1 MSTTNKYFHHCHTA
15 SHPFTYTNN
24 SITLLKKMYKH
35 FMDQL
40 LLFLKITKLTYTTPY
55 EWNTK
60 KSRFMIITHSKYVK
74 AFRILS
80 NLNLL
85 HFGVIFWNL
94 IQTLRK
100 ESSPVYQ
107 MIGVTVT
114 AYSALTSVCRWMH
127 AKRGVEIV
135 DFLNYMVQSKT
146 SLSDGGKINKI
157 INKPHT
163 QRSVNVI
170 IMASF
175 VLGDMSFSTRIIK
188 FFMRT
193 IYIPLVCF
201 LMTSCALAFFSPRIP
216 PFLGYFLCR
225 SSLDWWLLSGEDIC
239 GLNDDGLFNIM
250 GGNVL
255 FNVFRIVGGCTSF
268 IFFTTSVLNLVLM
281 AFYEVF
287 PSILFQ
293 NDQLAQIQMAVKGC
307 TFPNHASLILKYRQ
321 LQVLNIMFNKIY
333 ETKFFEFGMS
343 ASVLLVI
350 SNGYFVLT
358 MPHLPPLFLMLLAY
372 TILMEYLCV
381 ITLFCMAS
389 RVWSRSVE
397 LEHNWR
403 KNDLLFGKSLTR
415 RYGKSLHPLKVKIG
429 SVNFVELN
437 TPFVFLSFCIQ
448 QTISLMLLKEN

>member
-1 MSTTNKYFHHCHTA
+1 
-15 SHPFTYTNN
+15 
-24 SITLLKKMYKH
+24 
-35 FMDQL
+35 
-40 LLFLKITKLTYTTPY
+40 
-55 EWNTK
+55 
-60 KSRFMIITHSKYVK
+60 
-74 AFRILS
+74 
-80 NLNLL
+80 
-85 HFGVIFWNL
+85 
-94 IQTLRK
+94 
-100 ESSPVYQ
+100 
-107 MIGVTVT
+107 
-114 AYSALTSVCRWMH
+114 
-127 AKRGVEIV
+127 
-135 DFLNYMVQSKT
+135 
-146 SLSDGGKINKI
+146 
-157 INKPHT
+157 
-163 QRSVNVI
+163 
-170 IMASF
+170 
-175 VLGDMSFSTRIIK
+175 MSFSTRIIK

-225 SSLDWWLLSGEDIC
+225 SSLDWWLLSGEDTC

-255 FNVFRIVGGCTSF
+255 FNVFRIAGGCTSF